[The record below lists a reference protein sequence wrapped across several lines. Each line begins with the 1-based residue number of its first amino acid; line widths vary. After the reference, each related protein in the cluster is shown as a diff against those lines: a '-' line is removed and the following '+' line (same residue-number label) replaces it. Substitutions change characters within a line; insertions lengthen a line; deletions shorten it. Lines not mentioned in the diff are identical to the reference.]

1 MSVLYDLRIAIEKKI
16 KADHLDEAQIKGQ
29 IGLRAGKLLSLIGPN
44 TPDDPATISK
54 IRQAA
59 SDLLRTRF

>member
-16 KADHLDEAQIKGQ
+16 KTDRLDEVKVKGQ

-44 TPDDPATISK
+44 TPDDPVVIAK
-54 IRQAA
+54 IKQAA
-59 SDLLRTRF
+59 SELLHASF